1 MSAIQ
6 TDASINPGNSGG
18 PLLNA
23 QGAVIGID
31 SAIQSTGS
39 SEGGSQSGSIGLG
52 FAIPINQAERVA
64 KDLINTGTPI
74 YPVIGVQVDPSYS
87 GTGAKISTSTGAV
100 TAGGPAAK
108 AGLRSGDIITKFG
121 ATVIDSSPTLI
132 AEIWQHKPG
141 EKVTLTYT
149 RSGQSHTV
157 TLTLGERK
165 GDS

>member
-39 SEGGSQSGSIGLG
+39 SEGGSQAGSIGLG

-100 TAGGPAAK
+100 TSGGPAAK
-108 AGLRSGDIITKFG
+108 AGLRSGDVITKFG
-121 ATVIDSSPTLI
+121 DTVIDSSPTLI

-141 EKVTLTYT
+141 EKVALTYT